1 MLIDLFSPS
10 PTAHRSSPRIKEYQE
25 WKVKNIPNDYDS
37 FRINWYKTYLPK
49 FKTMK
54 KILFTLFIT
63 FSAFGYSQS
72 INSDK
77 TSLTNFIK
85 RMYNSAPF
93 EGVKVID
100 DYDHQY
106 FISVLSLEKSKY
118 PNEAMMNR
126 VAQVKG
132 QSQANIFFNGS
143 TISSDLVIKTTE
155 NKSTDK
161 PNTTIETIESIKEN
175 ALGFVKS
182 MELLTNFDNP
192 DGKRM
197 VFIFYKEM
205 SK

>member
-1 MLIDLFSPS
+1 M
-10 PTAHRSSPRIKEYQE
+10 
-25 WKVKNIPNDYDS
+25 KNNL
-37 FRINWYKTYLPK
+37 TV
-49 FKTMK
+49 
-54 KILFTLFIT
+54 ILLFIV
-63 FSAFGYSQS
+63 FSSFSQS
-72 INSDK
+72 INDDK

-118 PNEAMMNR
+118 SNEAMMIR

-155 NKSTDK
+155 NKSTD
-161 PNTTIETIESIKEN
+161 NSSTAVETIESFKEN
-175 ALGFVKS
+175 AMGFVKS

-197 VFIFYKEM
+197 VFIFYKLM
-205 SK
+205 K

>member
-1 MLIDLFSPS
+1 MKLMKIM
-10 PTAHRSSPRIKEYQE
+10 
-25 WKVKNIPNDYDS
+25 KNN
-37 FRINWYKTYLPK
+37 LAVV
-49 FKTMK
+49 
-54 KILFTLFIT
+54 LLLFIA
-63 FSAFGYSQS
+63 FSSYSQS
-72 INSDK
+72 INDDK

-85 RMYNSAPF
+85 RMYNYAPF

-106 FISVLSLEKSKY
+106 FISVLSLEKGKY

-143 TISSDLVIKTTE
+143 NISSDLVIKTTE
-155 NKSTDK
+155 NKSIDK
-161 PNTTIETIESIKEN
+161 PSTAVETIESIKEN
-175 ALGFVKS
+175 AMGFVKS
-182 MELLTNFDNP
+182 MELLSNFDNP

-205 SK
+205 K

>member
-1 MLIDLFSPS
+1 MK
-10 PTAHRSSPRIKEYQE
+10 IK
-25 WKVKNIPNDYDS
+25 VT
-37 FRINWYKTYLPK
+37 F
-49 FKTMK
+49 
-54 KILFTLFIT
+54 ILLFIAL
-63 FSAFGYSQS
+63 SSYSQS
-72 INSDK
+72 INDDK
-77 TSLTNFIK
+77 ISVTNFIK
-85 RMYNSAPF
+85 RMYNAAPF

-106 FISVLSLEKSKY
+106 FISVLSLEKGKY

-161 PNTTIETIESIKEN
+161 PITAVETIESIKEN
-175 ALGFVKS
+175 AIGFVKS

-205 SK
+205 TK

>member
-1 MLIDLFSPS
+1 MNLIMITKTNFSL
-10 PTAHRSSPRIKEYQE
+10 IFLLL
-25 WKVKNIPNDYDS
+25 S
-37 FRINWYKTYLPK
+37 FAS
-49 FKTMK
+49 F
-54 KILFTLFIT
+54 
-63 FSAFGYSQS
+63 SQS
-72 INSDK
+72 INDDK

-106 FISVLSLEKSKY
+106 FISVLSLEKGKY
-118 PNEAMMNR
+118 ANESIMNR

-161 PNTTIETIESIKEN
+161 PSTAVEIIESIKEN
-175 ALGFVKS
+175 AMGFVKS
-182 MELLTNFDNP
+182 MELLTNFDSP

-205 SK
+205 KKI

>member
-1 MLIDLFSPS
+1 MNKIVAIILLLS
-10 PTAHRSSPRIKEYQE
+10 
-25 WKVKNIPNDYDS
+25 
-37 FRINWYKTYLPK
+37 INV
-49 FKTMK
+49 
-54 KILFTLFIT
+54 T
-63 FSAFGYSQS
+63 FSQS
-72 INSDK
+72 INDDK

-85 RMYNSAPF
+85 RMYNAAPF

-106 FISVLSLEKSKY
+106 FISVLSLEKAKY
-118 PNEAMMNR
+118 TNEAMMNR

-161 PNTTIETIESIKEN
+161 PATSAVETIESIKEN
-175 ALGFVKS
+175 AMGFVKS

-205 SK
+205 NKK

>member
-1 MLIDLFSPS
+1 MNLTMIM
-10 PTAHRSSPRIKEYQE
+10 
-25 WKVKNIPNDYDS
+25 
-37 FRINWYKTYLPK
+37 KTK
-49 FKTMK
+49 
-54 KILFTLFIT
+54 FTLLFLILS
-63 FSAFGYSQS
+63 FSSYSQS
-72 INSDK
+72 INEDK
-77 TSLTNFIK
+77 TALTNFIK
-85 RMYNSAPF
+85 RMYNAAPF

-106 FISVLSLEKSKY
+106 FISVLSLEKAKY
-118 PNEAMMNR
+118 TNDAMMNR

-155 NKSTDK
+155 NKSIDK
-161 PNTTIETIESIKEN
+161 PATSAVETIESIKEN
-175 ALGFVKS
+175 AMGFVKS

-205 SK
+205 TK

>member
-1 MLIDLFSPS
+1 MN
-10 PTAHRSSPRIKEYQE
+10 RI
-25 WKVKNIPNDYDS
+25 VVIILLLS
-37 FRINWYKTYLPK
+37 INV
-49 FKTMK
+49 
-54 KILFTLFIT
+54 T
-63 FSAFGYSQS
+63 FSQS
-72 INSDK
+72 INDDK
-77 TSLTNFIK
+77 ISVTNFIK
-85 RMYNSAPF
+85 RMYNATPF

-106 FISVLSLEKSKY
+106 FISVLSLEKGKY
-118 PNEAMMNR
+118 PNEAMMFR

-161 PNTTIETIESIKEN
+161 PSTAVESIESIKEN

-182 MELLTNFDNP
+182 MELLTNFDNS

-205 SK
+205 K

>member
-1 MLIDLFSPS
+1 MK
-10 PTAHRSSPRIKEYQE
+10 IK
-25 WKVKNIPNDYDS
+25 VTI
-37 FRINWYKTYLPK
+37 FL
-49 FKTMK
+49 
-54 KILFTLFIT
+54 LFIAL
-63 FSAFGYSQS
+63 SSYSQS
-72 INSDK
+72 INDDK
-77 TSLTNFIK
+77 ISVTNFIK

-106 FISVLSLEKSKY
+106 FISVLSLEKGKY
-118 PNEAMMNR
+118 PNDSMMNR

-161 PNTTIETIESIKEN
+161 QSTAVETIESIKEN
-175 ALGFVKS
+175 AMGFVKS

-192 DGKRM
+192 DAKRK
-197 VFIFYKEM
+197 VFIFYKEINN
-205 SK
+205 

>member
-1 MLIDLFSPS
+1 MKIKLTFFLLLIAFS
-10 PTAHRSSPRIKEYQE
+10 
-25 WKVKNIPNDYDS
+25 
-37 FRINWYKTYLPK
+37 
-49 FKTMK
+49 
-54 KILFTLFIT
+54 
-63 FSAFGYSQS
+63 GYSQS
-72 INSDK
+72 INGDK
-77 TSLTNFIK
+77 ISVTNFIK
-85 RMYNSAPF
+85 RIYNAAPF

-106 FISVLSLEKSKY
+106 FISVLSLEKGKY

-161 PNTTIETIESIKEN
+161 PSTAVETIESIKEN
-175 ALGFVKS
+175 AMGFVKS
-182 MELLTNFDNP
+182 MELLTNFYNA

-205 SK
+205 TK

>member
-1 MLIDLFSPS
+1 MNKIVAIILLLS
-10 PTAHRSSPRIKEYQE
+10 
-25 WKVKNIPNDYDS
+25 
-37 FRINWYKTYLPK
+37 INV
-49 FKTMK
+49 
-54 KILFTLFIT
+54 T
-63 FSAFGYSQS
+63 FSQS
-72 INSDK
+72 INDDK
-77 TSLTNFIK
+77 TSITNFIK

-106 FISVLSLEKSKY
+106 FISVLSLEKGKY

-155 NKSTDK
+155 NKSIDK
-161 PNTTIETIESIKEN
+161 PNTAVETIESIKEN
-175 ALGFVKS
+175 AMGFVKS

-192 DGKRM
+192 DGKRI
-197 VFIFYKEM
+197 VFIFYKEIV
-205 SK
+205 K

>member
-1 MLIDLFSPS
+1 MIMTLSELIG
-10 PTAHRSSPRIKEYQE
+10 IKL
-25 WKVKNIPNDYDS
+25 IC
-37 FRINWYKTYLPK
+37 LK

-54 KILFTLFIT
+54 KILYSLLIT
-63 FSAFGYSQS
+63 FSVVSYSQS
-72 INSDK
+72 INDDK
-77 TSLTNFIK
+77 TSVTNFIK
-85 RMYNSAPF
+85 RMYNVAPF

-106 FISVLSLEKSKY
+106 FISVLSLEKGKY

-161 PNTTIETIESIKEN
+161 PSTAVETIESIKEN
-175 ALGFVKS
+175 AMGFVKS

-197 VFIFYKEM
+197 VFIFYKLM
-205 SK
+205 K

>member
-1 MLIDLFSPS
+1 M
-10 PTAHRSSPRIKEYQE
+10 
-25 WKVKNIPNDYDS
+25 
-37 FRINWYKTYLPK
+37 KTK
-49 FKTMK
+49 
-54 KILFTLFIT
+54 FTLLFLILS
-63 FSAFGYSQS
+63 FSSYSQS
-72 INSDK
+72 INEDK
-77 TSLTNFIK
+77 TALTNFIK

-106 FISVLSLEKSKY
+106 FISVLSLEKAKY
-118 PNEAMMNR
+118 TNDAMMNR

-161 PNTTIETIESIKEN
+161 PATSAVETIESIKEN
-175 ALGFVKS
+175 AMGFVKS

-205 SK
+205 TK

>member
-1 MLIDLFSPS
+1 MIM
-10 PTAHRSSPRIKEYQE
+10 
-25 WKVKNIPNDYDS
+25 
-37 FRINWYKTYLPK
+37 KTK
-49 FKTMK
+49 
-54 KILFTLFIT
+54 FTLLFLILS
-63 FSAFGYSQS
+63 FSSYSQS
-72 INSDK
+72 INEDK
-77 TSLTNFIK
+77 TALTNFIK
-85 RMYNSAPF
+85 RMYNAAPF

-106 FISVLSLEKSKY
+106 FISVLSLEKAKY
-118 PNEAMMNR
+118 TNDAMMNR

-155 NKSTDK
+155 NKSIDK
-161 PNTTIETIESIKEN
+161 PATSAVETIESIKEN
-175 ALGFVKS
+175 AMGFVKS

-205 SK
+205 TK

>member
-1 MLIDLFSPS
+1 M
-10 PTAHRSSPRIKEYQE
+10 
-25 WKVKNIPNDYDS
+25 KN
-37 FRINWYKTYLPK
+37 
-49 FKTMK
+49 
-54 KILFTLFIT
+54 ILFTLLIT

-72 INSDK
+72 INDDK
-77 TSLTNFIK
+77 ISLTNFIK
-85 RMYNSAPF
+85 RMYNSTPF

-106 FISVLSLEKSKY
+106 FISVLSLEKGKY

-161 PNTTIETIESIKEN
+161 PSTAVETIESIKEN
-175 ALGFVKS
+175 AMGFVKS
-182 MELLTNFDNP
+182 MELLTNFDNT

-197 VFIFYKEM
+197 VFIFYKEIV
-205 SK
+205 K

>member
-1 MLIDLFSPS
+1 MKIKTTFFYLLIAFSC
-10 PTAHRSSPRIKEYQE
+10 
-25 WKVKNIPNDYDS
+25 
-37 FRINWYKTYLPK
+37 
-49 FKTMK
+49 
-54 KILFTLFIT
+54 
-63 FSAFGYSQS
+63 YSQS
-72 INSDK
+72 INDDK
-77 TSLTNFIK
+77 IALTNFIK

-132 QSQANIFFNGS
+132 QNQANIFFNGS
-143 TISSDLVIKTTE
+143 TITSDLVIKTTE

-161 PNTTIETIESIKEN
+161 PATSAVETIESIKEN
-175 ALGFVKS
+175 AVGFVKS

-205 SK
+205 TK

>member
-1 MLIDLFSPS
+1 
-10 PTAHRSSPRIKEYQE
+10 
-25 WKVKNIPNDYDS
+25 
-37 FRINWYKTYLPK
+37 
-49 FKTMK
+49 MK
-54 KILFTLFIT
+54 KLLFILT
-63 FSAFGYSQS
+63 LAFSFTVNAQS
-72 INSDK
+72 INDDK

-106 FISVLSLEKSKY
+106 FISVLSLEKGKY
-118 PNEAMMNR
+118 LNESTMNR

-155 NKSTDK
+155 DKSTDK
-161 PNTTIETIESIKEN
+161 PSTAVETIESIKEN
-175 ALGFVKS
+175 AMGFVKS
-182 MELLTNFDNP
+182 MELLTNFDNA

-197 VFIFYKEM
+197 VFIFYKLM
-205 SK
+205 K

>member
-1 MLIDLFSPS
+1 MKIKLLF
-10 PTAHRSSPRIKEYQE
+10 AVLLVSS
-25 WKVKNIPNDYDS
+25 
-37 FRINWYKTYLPK
+37 
-49 FKTMK
+49 
-54 KILFTLFIT
+54 FIH
-63 FSAFGYSQS
+63 SQS
-72 INSDK
+72 INDDK
-77 TSLTNFIK
+77 ISVTNFIK
-85 RMYNSAPF
+85 RMYNASPF

-106 FISVLSLEKSKY
+106 FISILSLEKDKY

-143 TISSDLVIKTTE
+143 TISSDLVINTTE

-161 PNTTIETIESIKEN
+161 ANTVVETIESIKEN
-175 ALGFVKS
+175 AMGFVKS

-205 SK
+205 TK

>member
-1 MLIDLFSPS
+1 MNLTLMMKNKFPLMFLLLSFSS
-10 PTAHRSSPRIKEYQE
+10 
-25 WKVKNIPNDYDS
+25 
-37 FRINWYKTYLPK
+37 
-49 FKTMK
+49 
-54 KILFTLFIT
+54 
-63 FSAFGYSQS
+63 YSQS
-72 INSDK
+72 INDDK
-77 TSLTNFIK
+77 ISVTNFIK
-85 RMYNSAPF
+85 RMYNATPF

-106 FISVLSLEKSKY
+106 FISVLSLEKGKY

-132 QSQANIFFNGS
+132 QTQANIFFNGS

-161 PNTTIETIESIKEN
+161 PSTAVESIESIKEN

-182 MELLTNFDNP
+182 MELLTNYDNP

-197 VFIFYKEM
+197 VFIFYKEI
-205 SK
+205 K